1 MIFFNLSS
9 FLLQSCRCVVIVVVS
24 IVIYFKNI
32 LLVFFNFQS
41 RKKVKKNCVIFLGM
55 FSNVRRISSQSKKL
69 SIISFQNHDTLFFI
83 FNYMHDKYINKI
95 VRLTRQIRFMCE
107 TNVGHFC
114 ARSIDWIQFSVY
126 FHFSL
131 IFQLIFV
138 HSNRHLLWRTITTAR
153 KRSKNIKCVRSR
165 FIFCRLLEI
174 RKKEFR
180 KFDRRHAKLN

>member
-1 MIFFNLSS
+1 MSFSIFK
-9 FLLQSCRCVVIVVVS
+9 VV
-24 IVIYFKNI
+24 
-32 LLVFFNFQS
+32 
-41 RKKVKKNCVIFLGM
+41 KKLKKNCVIFLGM
-55 FSNVRRISSQSKKL
+55 FSNVKRISSQSKKL

-131 IFQLIFV
+131 IFQLILV
-138 HSNRHLLWRTITTAR
+138 HSNRHLRWRTITTAKNVAKTSNASDR
-153 KRSKNIKCVRSR
+153 VLFSVDCSKYVRMNSAN
-165 FIFCRLLEI
+165 LTEGMQ
-174 RKKEFR
+174 
-180 KFDRRHAKLN
+180 N